1 MEYLLYLD
9 REVFV
14 FINQNMSNPVFDVF
28 LVFMRNRVVWI
39 PLYFFLASFLVFNF
53 SKKGYVILLFA
64 LLSGGFSDYISSSVV
79 KPLVARTRPCNEDKN
94 KIAVISRIDCGG
106 AFSFPSSH
114 ATNHFA
120 IGMFFFL
127 FFRKILRK
135 YAVIFLIWAGTIAF
149 AQVYVGVHYPLD
161 VTAGALLGSVIG
173 FLTYKLCEIVVH
185 RLFPRDKYLDL

>member
-9 REVFV
+9 RVVFV
-14 FINQNMSNPVFDVF
+14 FINQNISNPVFDVF
-28 LVFMRNRVVWI
+28 FVFMRNRIVWI

-53 SKKGYVILLFA
+53 SKKGYIILLFA
-64 LLSGGFSDYISSSVV
+64 LLSGGVSDYISSSVI

-94 KIAVISRIDCGG
+94 KMAVVNRIDCSG

-127 FFRKILRK
+127 FFRKIIRK
-135 YAVIFLIWAGTIAF
+135 YAALFLLWAGIIAL

-161 VTAGALLGSVIG
+161 VTAGAILGSCIG
-173 FLTYKLCEIVVH
+173 MLFFKLCEIVIH
-185 RLFPRDKYLDL
+185 RLFLRNRYFDL